1 MVYVEDI
8 PGDRVQVLGESN
20 VLDRQQV
27 NDEFTC
33 QGGCYVSSCQ
43 RRYNNG

>member
-33 QGGCYVSSCQ
+33 QGGLLRLFLSAPL
-43 RRYNNG
+43 